1 MSEENK
7 DIELRKN
14 ISELKEEFD
23 VFKGEHR
30 HLLENIEQFTEKLK
44 KENKDFTTLTSDL
57 KVVTETKKQIV
68 DLYNTLKK

>member
-30 HLLENIEQFTEKLK
+30 HLLENIEQFTEKLAMRYSK
-44 KENKDFTTLTSDL
+44 CYPQCIF
-57 KVVTETKKQIV
+57 
-68 DLYNTLKK
+68 